1 MSFHTIIAVGN
12 VGKEPEMRYL
22 PSGQPVTSFSLAT
35 NRQYTNS
42 SGQTVK
48 ETIWFRISVFGKQAE
63 SCSQYVH
70 KGNQVLVEG
79 RLVADEKGG
88 PRIWQRQDGT
98 SGASFEINAQTVRFL
113 TRKDAEATGG
123 EEEAAAPAVNED
135 EIPF

>member
-1 MSFHTIIAVGN
+1 MSYHTIIAVGN

-42 SGQTVK
+42 SGQIVK

-79 RLVADEKGG
+79 RLVADEKGS

-113 TRKDAEATGG
+113 TRKEAETTGG
-123 EEEAAAPAVNED
+123 EEETAPPAGNED